1 MSTVLITGCSSGF
14 GLHTAQ
20 WFLDRGWRVVATMRT
35 PRPDALPA
43 SERLRV
49 LPLDVTDADSIARAV
64 DAAGPIDALV
74 NNAGFGAPAPV
85 ELTPADVA
93 LSLMR
98 TNALGTLAMTQAVL
112 PQFRERGAGV
122 VVNVSSSVTL
132 RPLPLLGVYRASKAA
147 VEALTESLAVEVEPL
162 GIRVRLVLPGRA
174 PETRFGENARAHLRG
189 VDHPAYGPLVERML
203 AGFSE
208 TGGPVT
214 QASDVA
220 EAIWRATT
228 EPGTPMRIAAG
239 ADAEAWMAEAG

>member
-14 GLHTAQ
+14 GLQTAQ
-20 WFLDRGWRVVATMRT
+20 LFLDRGWQVVATMRS
-35 PRPDALPA
+35 PRPDVLPA

-64 DAAGPIDALV
+64 EAAGPIDALV

-93 LSLMR
+93 LALLR
-98 TNALGTLAMTQAVL
+98 TNTLGTLAMTQAVL
-112 PQFRERGAGV
+112 PQFRARGAGV

-147 VEALTESLAVEVEPL
+147 VEALTESLAAEVEPL

-189 VDHPAYGPLVERML
+189 VDHPAYGPLVDRMR
-203 AGFSE
+203 AGFSQ

-239 ADAEAWMAEAG
+239 ADAEAWLAEAG